1 MSGTLTGSGPW
12 GLGERPYH
20 KKNRLITISRRL
32 PRRGCK
38 IKIAPSNSSTAP
50 DLGHSP
56 LVGSEAAT
64 EVFNPAAPP
73 FSPPYTT
80 LSTSRPGLHAH
91 HRSNLSK
98 LRPRCT
104 TPLSYV
110 VRVATPFSSHWQKS
124 LPVRPLRKRVYRKG
138 CGVFT
143 RQRMRSASNTS
154 SIYETRKKGEM
165 GCAVGLSRPERARK
179 QRILNNRGGEMYL
192 IRLGPR
198 GPGLASAA
206 RPRAESALRPR
217 LQA

>member
-91 HRSNLSK
+91 HRSNLSN
-98 LRPRCT
+98 LRPRCAFLVPYDLIVT
-104 TPLSYV
+104 LCRFRKKAEFS
-110 VRVATPFSSHWQKS
+110 VRVLCAADIKFQAG
-124 LPVRPLRKRVYRKG
+124 LLRVVD
-138 CGVFT
+138 GV
-143 RQRMRSASNTS
+143 
-154 SIYETRKKGEM
+154 
-165 GCAVGLSRPERARK
+165 
-179 QRILNNRGGEMYL
+179 
-192 IRLGPR
+192 LGPAHR
-198 GPGLASAA
+198 RS
-206 RPRAESALRPR
+206 LRI
-217 LQA
+217 